1 MVLSWVNVVRS
12 DGGGVGDAVYV
23 DGNYVDAAGSI
34 GTPFKTD
41 TGQHTFETVGPDQ
54 KPNWRQVQTI
64 GQPPGNN
71 EHSPVSV
78 NLESVKGEAVR

>member
-1 MVLSWVNVVRS
+1 MALSWVNVVRS

-34 GTPFKTD
+34 DTPFKTD
-41 TGQHTFETVGPDQ
+41 TGQHTFETVGPGQ

-64 GQPPGNN
+64 DQPRGNGQDN
-71 EHSPVSV
+71 PVPV
-78 NLESVKGEAVR
+78 TLESV